1 MYIKEW
7 LANQTHVATSVF
19 HLGRYCDDWKAS
31 TYPTGMPSFHLV
43 LEGQCWLRFTDRN
56 TVVNLSEG
64 DIVFFFFNMP
74 FYLVSSPEAN
84 AENIPKKSMYSIS
97 EPKDGDTAL
106 LCGFLHPKTI
116 QGEILFALLPEFMII
131 KKDDTSSQKISQL
144 VAILQLECSVS
155 QSGCELALAR
165 LTDLLLVYI
174 VEQIVDEHLVDIKLL
189 DISQHAPFSDLLLQ
203 IMHNPTLDWSI
214 DMMAGK
220 VNMSRSTFIR
230 KIDDICGYTPNEL
243 VTRLRINIAINLLR
257 RGYKVEEVT
266 SRVGYESLS
275 GFNKAFRKITS
286 SKPADFWKAR

>member
-1 MYIKEW
+1 MSKVYIGGC
-7 LANQTHVATSVF
+7 LCGSI
-19 HLGRYCDDWKAS
+19 
-31 TYPTGMPSFHLV
+31 
-43 LEGQCWLRFTDRN
+43 RFTASSPNNSHTCSCDICRKHTGAP
-56 TVVNLSEG
+56 TVVWIEF
-64 DIVFFFFNMP
+64 D
-74 FYLVSSPEAN
+74 
-84 AENIPKKSMYSIS
+84 AEK
-97 EPKDGDTAL
+97 
-106 LCGFLHPKTI
+106 
-116 QGEILFALLPEFMII
+116 
-131 KKDDTSSQKISQL
+131 

-286 SKPADFWKAR
+286 STPADFWKAR